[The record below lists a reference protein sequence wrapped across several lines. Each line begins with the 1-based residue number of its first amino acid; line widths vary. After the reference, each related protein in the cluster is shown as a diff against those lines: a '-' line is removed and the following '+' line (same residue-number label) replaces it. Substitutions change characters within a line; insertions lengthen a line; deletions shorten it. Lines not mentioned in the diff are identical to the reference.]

1 MLTKTVGSLSVL
13 LDQPFFHTTR
23 RANQDP
29 AARGSILKLEAGLQR
44 PSATPSKRASRRRW
58 NGDTRKS
65 VSAIPPAIFPRPSGW
80 QARAGRVGGVIFEG
94 FEIPFPSITI
104 EGDGEIKTHS
114 LMGNVYYRYPKWRV
128 SPYAGFG
135 LGAFFHDGAFT
146 STVTVE
152 SELGTIGLPII
163 SLPNIELPTIG
174 FPTEPLRTTVAYE
187 DSRFAYQIMAG
198 LSTRV
203 SPRVEFHFGYRFRS
217 SRGAPIDADQIEA
230 GIRFR
235 F

>member
-1 MLTKTVGSLSVL
+1 MLAPWPIGDKPTTE
-13 LDQPFFHTTR
+13 TIYATR
-23 RANQDP
+23 RVK
-29 AARGSILKLEAGLQR
+29 G
-44 PSATPSKRASRRRW
+44 
-58 NGDTRKS
+58 
-65 VSAIPPAIFPRPSGW
+65 
-80 QARAGRVGGVIFEG
+80 
-94 FEIPFPSITI
+94 IT
-104 EGDGEIKTHS
+104 S
-114 LMGNVYYRYPKWRV
+114 
-128 SPYAGFG
+128 AGFG

-152 SELGTIGLPII
+152 NELGTIGLPNIGF
-163 SLPNIELPTIG
+163 PNIELPTIG

-217 SRGAPIDADQIEA
+217 SRRTPIDADQIEA